1 MLKLSTLRPAP
12 AQPVKAAAELGSSP
26 AANAPIEKL
35 PSNVTILPTEP
46 KAAEFVAVD
55 SSPVVVKPLQ
65 EAVNSADI
73 QERALR
79 EVGVPENHIRIAR
92 QRQSLTNESL
102 ADIMRSA
109 EYGFLSPE
117 GVARVQSLIAGYAYF
132 RPSEIDDI
140 PANEITAALQAR
152 GVAITKMEGMLPVAL
167 LPNNTLRLAISEPLA
182 VSKSRL
188 FYPHWQHE
196 FVICSERSLQTIYRK
211 AYAQSAKDALDLY
224 ARIKAMKQDDS
235 SGDLLLRE
243 FLLSLMRHGC
253 YLGASDIAFMPMTS
267 DSGGVVRYK
276 VGGEG
281 IVFTFLEA
289 PIWRRVIMGLLTSSG
304 AQEKIKAGPVEIR
317 FEFKDEDREKFGE
330 IANRY
335 GFRVEMLQRKR
346 TETYAVT
353 VVMRILDQQSESTD
367 LDALQFDEE
376 TLRYMREAKDRST
389 GLFLITGPTGSGK
402 TTTLYSLLNEIDP
415 VGRWIESI
423 ENPIEYSKGLWAQ
436 FQTDTGGDEA
446 AGAYSLLKGLL
457 RAAPDVILFGEVRK
471 GDIGHELVDAGNTGH
486 LVFSTMHNN
495 SAALAISRLR
505 SFGLDMTAVANL
517 LLGILAQR
525 LIRTLCRCAVPDGR
539 VETST
544 ILSNIDFLN
553 RGSGVPKPRRAMGCV
568 ECGFTGYKG
577 RRMVYELLKTNGKVR
592 DLIEASGS
600 ISAISREGINPEFTI
615 MANALRLVYAG
626 ITSIEEARK
635 LGSVEEVA

>member
-1 MLKLSTLRPAP
+1 MLKLSSLRPAP
-12 AQPVKAAAELGSSP
+12 APARPPAPLGSVP
-26 AANAPIEKL
+26 AANASLARPPANVAVL
-35 PSNVTILPTEP
+35 PNEP
-46 KAAEFVAVD
+46 RSPGFVAVD
-55 SSPVVVKPLQ
+55 SKPVVISAGQ
-65 EAVNSADI
+65 EATNSADI
-73 QERALR
+73 QEKALR

-92 QRQSLTNESL
+92 QRQALTHESL

-132 RPSEIDDI
+132 KPSDIDDV
-140 PANEITAALQAR
+140 PAGEITAALKKR
-152 GVAITKMEGMLPVAL
+152 GVTITKMEGMLPVAL
-167 LPNNTLRLAISEPLA
+167 LPNGSLRLAISEPLA
-182 VSKSRL
+182 ASKAML
-188 FYPHWQHE
+188 FYPHWKHE
-196 FVICSERSLQTIYRK
+196 FVICSERSLQTIYRR

-224 ARIKAMKQDDS
+224 LRIKAVKQDDEG
-235 SGDLLLRE
+235 GDQLLRE

-289 PIWRRVIMGLLTSSG
+289 QIWRRVIMGLMTSSG
-304 AQEKIKAGPVEIR
+304 AQEKIKAGPVEVR
-317 FEFKDEDREKFGE
+317 FEFKEGDLEKFGE

-367 LDALQFDEE
+367 LAALNFDEE

-415 VGRWIESI
+415 VSRWIESI

-446 AGAYSLLKGLL
+446 AGAYGLLKGLL

-525 LIRTLCRCAVPDGR
+525 LMRTLCRCAVVDER
-539 VETST
+539 VDTLT
-544 ILSNIDFLN
+544 TLLNIDFLN
-553 RGSGVPKPRRAMGCV
+553 RGHAQPKPRRAMGCV

-577 RRMVYELLKTNGKVR
+577 RRMVYELLKTNGRVR
-592 DLIEASGS
+592 DLIEANGP

-626 ITSIEEARK
+626 ITSIEEAKK
-635 LGSVEEVA
+635 LGPVEEVS

>member
-1 MLKLSTLRPAP
+1 MLKFGNIRTEQPAAKESP
-12 AQPVKAAAELGSSP
+12 PSAASLP
-26 AANAPIEKL
+26 AANAPL
-35 PSNVTILPTEP
+35 ARPPSNVAILPAAP
-46 KAAEFVAVD
+46 KPQAFVPVE
-55 SSPVVVKPLQ
+55 SSAVVVGSGK

-73 QERALR
+73 QEKALR

-92 QRQSLTNESL
+92 QRQALTNESL
-102 ADIMRSA
+102 ADIMRSS

-132 RPSEIDDI
+132 RPAQIDDI
-140 PANEITAALQAR
+140 PANEITQALKAK
-152 GVAITKMEGMLPVAL
+152 GVTITKMEGMMPVAL
-167 LPNNTLRLAISEPLA
+167 LPNGVLRLALSQPLA
-182 VSKSRL
+182 ASKARL

-196 FVICSERSLQTIYRK
+196 FVVCSERSLQTIYRR

-224 ARIKAMKQDDS
+224 ARIKAMKQDVEG
-235 SGDLLLRE
+235 GDMLLRE

-267 DSGGVVRYK
+267 DTGGVVRYK

-289 PIWRRVIMGLLTSSG
+289 QIWRRVIMGMLTSSG
-304 AQEKIKAGPVEIR
+304 AQEKIKSGPVEVR
-317 FEFKDEDREKFGE
+317 FEFKNEDLEKFGE

-346 TETYAVT
+346 SETYAVT

-367 LDALQFDEE
+367 LEALNFDEE

-415 VGRWIESI
+415 VSRWIESI

-446 AGAYSLLKGLL
+446 AGAYGLLKGLL

-495 SAALAISRLR
+495 SAAMAISRLR
-505 SFGLDMTAVANL
+505 SFGLDMTALANL

-525 LIRTLCRCAVPDGR
+525 LMRTLCRCAVPDDR
-539 VETST
+539 VETLT
-544 ILSNIDFLN
+544 VLSNIGFLN
-553 RGSGVPKPRRAMGCV
+553 RSNAVAKPRRAMGCV
-568 ECGFTGYKG
+568 ECSFTGYKG
-577 RRMVYELLKTNGKVR
+577 RRMVYELLKMNGKVR
-592 DLIEASGS
+592 DLIEADGA
-600 ISAISREGINPEFTI
+600 ISAISREGIHPEFSI

-626 ITSIEEARK
+626 ITSIEEAKK